1 MLQVTCGCYTKMEC
15 LSQFHV
21 RSTLV
26 SDIGR
31 GVGGYS
37 AETRGTNR
45 GQDTPGAAKGS
56 RGASQGRESRD
67 HPHGQGPLTKMQFR
81 IIVLL

>member
-1 MLQVTCGCYTKMEC
+1 MEC
-15 LSQFHV
+15 LSPFHV
-21 RSTLV
+21 RSTLI

-31 GVGGYS
+31 
-37 AETRGTNR
+37 AEVLAVTRGTNR
-45 GQDTPGAAKGS
+45 GQDTPGAAKAA

-67 HPHGQGPLTKMQFR
+67 DPYGQGPQTKMQFR